1 MKKLPFIFLISGFL
15 FFSCTNFLSE
25 NSDSSESS
33 NNLSSATVAF
43 RGTVEYSGAVPYE
56 LLELNNSEST
66 SRSASYKIDSDW
78 TYFATATSGS
88 DSVSGTFGSETAAR
102 TFEIS
107 LATGKT
113 WTITCGMKKGE
124 TVLLSDTFS
133 VTTSVDEP
141 AISHTFFVK
150 PGTSGTG
157 VIGLTMTV
165 DSLMITHVTA
175 ECSDSVWNNSV
186 TSNPCT
192 TTSGTTS
199 ILVASIP
206 SGTYEVT
213 FNFYDSS
220 NILQYTTTQSINVF
234 DNLTTN
240 RWYSTSYENSPIQS
254 DGTFEVTTALINA
267 QKRTV
272 FYVGNTTVTGNDT
285 TGTGSPYAP
294 LATITKACSFMTDS
308 SADYKIFIYGTVT
321 GTQSVPSS
329 LTGKAKS
336 VIIQGFNGLENGVPK
351 DSLDGNNGGTTLTI
365 STSVPVMIK
374 NLKITG
380 GNAAENGGGIS
391 IASGSSV
398 TILDNTQ
405 ITSNTT
411 AKSGGGIFNDGTL
424 YLGGGVI
431 SKNTASE
438 WGGGIFSNGTIFMYG
453 SAVIGDMSK
462 NVAAT
467 SSSCSNKAEIK
478 AGGIYSSGNL
488 YMGYSDESTERALT
502 GGVCYNFS
510 KDCGGIYQLNGSTS
524 KVFKL
529 NSGSVSYNAERGIY
543 VAKCSFTMTG
553 GSVSGNKATNNG
565 QTNGAGVYAGYESDV
580 VISGGTISSNT
591 AGGNGGGIYLAQTDS
606 SVTIEGGT
614 ISGNLASGNGKGIA
628 VANGSLKM
636 KGGAK
641 LDSGNDV
648 YLVSGKYIT
657 ITGSLTGTVPV
668 ATITPAS
675 YSVGTTVLAAGT
687 GVTLA
692 DEVGKFTLAPSTDG
706 RLWYINSS
714 DGKLK
719 KYYGTKL
726 APDAEGDI
734 VFNDGSATPYSSTL
748 TLLDDEKA
756 AAIAVIFH
764 AWTRCSNNGEN
775 RILGVGLVQSS
786 NGLIWCTTNADAYD
800 IVVESTE
807 SAQDYSLWT
816 GDRDGS
822 DNFSQIAADDRVN
835 DTDEESKYPA
845 FYFAINYANQT
856 NSHVSGTNYA
866 TGWYL
871 PSICELYNLYSVK
884 ETVDNAITLCGGTAL
899 GTKSYWSSTMIQN
912 DENNWVFSYDFK
924 PDGWGAIADTKDDYS
939 QYNPSYAC
947 AIREF

>member
-15 FFSCTNFLSE
+15 FFSCTNFLND

-33 NNLSSATVAF
+33 NNLSSSTVAF
-43 RGTVEYSGAVPYE
+43 NGTVYYSGAFPYE
-56 LLELNNSEST
+56 LLEINDSESAY
-66 SRSASYKIDSDW
+66 RSASYKIDSDW
-78 TYFATATSGS
+78 TYFATAISGS
-88 DSVSGTFGSETAAR
+88 DTVSGTFGSGTEAR

-113 WTITCGMKKGE
+113 WTITCGIKKGE

-220 NILQYTTTQSINVF
+220 NILQYTATQSINVF

-240 RWYSTSYENSPIQS
+240 RWYSTSSENSPIKS

-294 LATITKACSFMTDS
+294 FATITKACSFMTDS

-380 GNAAENGGGIS
+380 GYAAENGGGIS

-478 AGGIYSSGNL
+478 AGGIYSAGNL

-502 GGVCYNFS
+502 GGVYYNFS
-510 KDCGGIYQLNGSTS
+510 KDCGGIYQLNGSKKTI
-524 KVFKL
+524 FKL

-543 VAKCSFTMTG
+543 VAKCSFTMAG

-614 ISGNLASGNGKGIA
+614 ISGNTVATGGNGSGIA
-628 VANGSLKM
+628 LINGSLKM
-636 KGGAK
+636 KGGAEV
-641 LDSGNDV
+641 DSGNDI
-648 YLVSGKYIT
+648 YLASGKYIT
-657 ITGSLTGTVPV
+657 ITGELTGTVPV
-668 ATITPAS
+668 ATITPKS
-675 YSVGTTVLAAGT
+675 YEVGTTVLAAET

-692 DEVGKFTLAPSTDG
+692 DEVGKFALTSDDYFIG
-706 RLWYINSS
+706 E
-714 DGKLK
+714 DGKLIDGYTAAK
-719 KYYGTKL
+719 AISLIPSMTETGVVKVIGEISSEDITNLTTALKTL
-726 APDAEGDI
+726 NANNPD
-734 VFNDGSATPYSSTL
+734 V
-748 TLLDDEKA
+748 
-756 AAIAVIFH
+756 
-764 AWTRCSNNGEN
+764 R
-775 RILGVGLVQSS
+775 
-786 NGLIWCTTNADAYD
+786 
-800 IVVESTE
+800 
-807 SAQDYSLWT
+807 
-816 GDRDGS
+816 
-822 DNFSQIAADDRVN
+822 
-835 DTDEESKYPA
+835 
-845 FYFAINYANQT
+845 
-856 NSHVSGTNYA
+856 
-866 TGWYL
+866 
-871 PSICELYNLYSVK
+871 
-884 ETVDNAITLCGGTAL
+884 ITLDLSRTTGLTEL
-899 GTKSYWSSTMIQN
+899 
-912 DENNWVFSYDFK
+912 
-924 PDGWGAIADTKDDYS
+924 
-939 QYNPSYAC
+939 PSYAFADRDSNTGC
-947 AIREF
+947 FALEGIVLPSGLTKIGEYNFRKCTNLTTITIPAGVTEICDTAFGNSGLSGTLLIPASVCKFGYGVFSGTTVTLEYEDTTSIWKKYKYTGTIVTENDPDFSSTPFTGTCPTRETISAFSQGLTYLQKN

>member
-1 MKKLPFIFLISGFL
+1 MKKLNFIFLISGFL
-15 FFSCTNFLSE
+15 FFSCTNFLNE

-33 NNLSSATVAF
+33 NNLSSSTVAF
-43 RGTVEYSGAVPYE
+43 NGTVYYSGAFPYE
-56 LLELNNSEST
+56 LLEINDSESAY
-66 SRSASYKIDSDW
+66 RSASYKIDSSW
-78 TYFATATSGS
+78 TYFATATYGS
-88 DSVSGTFGSETAAR
+88 DTVSGTFGSGTEAR

-113 WTITCGMKKGE
+113 WTITCGIKKGE

-240 RWYSTSYENSPIQS
+240 RWYSTSSENSPIS

-308 SADYKIFIYGTVT
+308 SADYKIFISGTVT

-365 STSVPVMIK
+365 STSVPVTIK

-380 GNAAENGGGIS
+380 GYAAENGGGIS

-467 SSSCSNKAEIK
+467 SSSCSNKADIK

-648 YLVSGKYIT
+648 YLASGKYIT

-692 DEVGKFTLAPSTDG
+692 DEVGKFALTSDG
-706 RLWYINSS
+706 YFIGE
-714 DGKLK
+714 DGKLIDGYTAAEAISLISSMTETGVVK
-719 KYYGTKL
+719 VIGEISSEDITNLTTALKTL
-726 APDAEGDI
+726 NANNPD
-734 VFNDGSATPYSSTL
+734 V
-748 TLLDDEKA
+748 
-756 AAIAVIFH
+756 
-764 AWTRCSNNGEN
+764 R
-775 RILGVGLVQSS
+775 
-786 NGLIWCTTNADAYD
+786 
-800 IVVESTE
+800 
-807 SAQDYSLWT
+807 
-816 GDRDGS
+816 
-822 DNFSQIAADDRVN
+822 
-835 DTDEESKYPA
+835 
-845 FYFAINYANQT
+845 
-856 NSHVSGTNYA
+856 
-866 TGWYL
+866 
-871 PSICELYNLYSVK
+871 
-884 ETVDNAITLCGGTAL
+884 ITLDLSRTTGLTEL
-899 GTKSYWSSTMIQN
+899 
-912 DENNWVFSYDFK
+912 
-924 PDGWGAIADTKDDYS
+924 
-939 QYNPSYAC
+939 PSYAFADRDSNTGC
-947 AIREF
+947 FALEGIVLPSGLTKIGEYNFRKCTNLTTITIPAGVTEICDTAFGNSGLSGTLLIPASVCKFGYGVFSGTTVTLEYEDTTSIWKKYKYTGTIVTENDPDFSSTPFTGTCPTRETISAFSQGLTYLQKN

>member
-43 RGTVEYSGAVPYE
+43 KGTVEYSGAFPYE
-56 LLELNNSEST
+56 LLEINDSEST
-66 SRSASYKIDSDW
+66 SRSASYKIETSW
-78 TYFATATSGS
+78 TYFVTATSGN
-88 DSVSGTFGSETAAR
+88 DTVSGTFGSGTQTR
-102 TFEIS
+102 TFEIP
-107 LATGKT
+107 LATGKI
-113 WTITCGMKKGE
+113 WTITCGIKDE
-124 TVLLSDTFS
+124 ESTLLSDTFS
-133 VTTSVDEP
+133 VTTSVEEP
-141 AISHTFFVK
+141 VISHTFFVK
-150 PGTSGTG
+150 PSAEGKGTINLS
-157 VIGLTMTV
+157 MTV
-165 DSLMITHVTA
+165 PETVKSIKA
-175 ECSDSVWNNSV
+175 ECSDSDWPS
-186 TSNPCT
+186 TLASATP
-192 TTSGTTS
+192 SGTSATFS
-199 ILVASIP
+199 ASNVK

-240 RWYSTSYENSPIQS
+240 RWYSTSSENSLIKS

-272 FYVGNTTVTGNDT
+272 FYVGNTSEGTASDT

-308 SADYKIFIYGTVT
+308 SADYKIFISGTVT

-365 STSVPVMIK
+365 STSVPVTIK

-380 GNAAENGGGIS
+380 GYAAENGGGIS

-478 AGGIYSSGNL
+478 AGGIYSAGNL
-488 YMGYSDESTERALT
+488 YMGYSDESTECALT
-502 GGVCYNFS
+502 GGVYYNFS
-510 KDCGGIYQLNGSTS
+510 KDCGGIYQLNGSKKTI
-524 KVFKL
+524 FKL

-543 VAKCSFTMTG
+543 VAKCSFTMAG
-553 GSVSGNKATNNG
+553 GAVSGNKATNNG

-648 YLVSGKYIT
+648 YLASGKYIT
-657 ITGSLTGTVPV
+657 ITGELTGTAPV

-692 DEVGKFTLAPSTDG
+692 DEVGKFALTSDDYFIG
-706 RLWYINSS
+706 E
-714 DGKLK
+714 DGKLIDGYTAAK
-719 KYYGTKL
+719 AISLIPSMTETGVVKVIGEISSEDIKNLTTALKTL
-726 APDAEGDI
+726 NANNPD
-734 VFNDGSATPYSSTL
+734 V
-748 TLLDDEKA
+748 
-756 AAIAVIFH
+756 
-764 AWTRCSNNGEN
+764 R
-775 RILGVGLVQSS
+775 
-786 NGLIWCTTNADAYD
+786 
-800 IVVESTE
+800 
-807 SAQDYSLWT
+807 
-816 GDRDGS
+816 
-822 DNFSQIAADDRVN
+822 
-835 DTDEESKYPA
+835 
-845 FYFAINYANQT
+845 
-856 NSHVSGTNYA
+856 
-866 TGWYL
+866 
-871 PSICELYNLYSVK
+871 
-884 ETVDNAITLCGGTAL
+884 ITLDLSRTTGVTEL
-899 GTKSYWSSTMIQN
+899 
-912 DENNWVFSYDFK
+912 
-924 PDGWGAIADTKDDYS
+924 
-939 QYNPSYAC
+939 PSYAFTDEDYQNPGC
-947 AIREF
+947 LALEGIVLPSGLTKIGECNFRKCTNLTTITIPAGVTEICDTAFVNSGLSGTLLIPASVCKFGYGVFSGTTVTLEYEDTTSIWKKYKYTGAIVTENDPNFSSTPFSGTCPTRETISALSQGTTYLQKN